1 MSKFFHFYGGVHPN
15 ESKISSG
22 VPIAE
27 PPLYPLYTVPLS
39 MHIGAPAKAL
49 VSVGDKVLKGQR
61 IGEPASF
68 VSSNIHSPTSGK
80 IKSMGTCLGPMGNQL
95 PCVVIE
101 SDGEDKEAEP
111 LPPILNWRDSDPQT
125 LRNRVAEAG
134 IVGMGGASFPTPVKL
149 SVPPGKM
156 IDTLIING
164 VECEPCLTADHRLM
178 LEAPKMILD
187 GVSIVANL
195 LQVKNVFIGIE
206 DNKPDA
212 IALLTK
218 EAASYSNPEI
228 HIAPLHV
235 RYPQG
240 AEKQLIYAITKRQV
254 PSGGLPADVHCVVQ
268 NIGSSFAIAEAV
280 IKGKPLYERV
290 TTVTGTPLVAPGNWR
305 FRVGTS
311 YAEAIKLAGGLKEG
325 AQIGKLISGGPMMG
339 FAVYSQ
345 EIPVMKNTSGILLM
359 SPDEIHQYTS
369 KSCLRCGRCN
379 DVCPMQLM
387 PGILSV
393 QIENERFDDAQNWHV
408 MDCIECGCCAYTCP
422 AGRPL
427 VQHMRRAKA
436 EVGAK
441 LRAAKAAA
449 DAAKAAADAAKAAA
463 DGKNAK

>member
-1 MSKFFHFYGGVHPN
+1 MMKIFHFYGGVHPQ
-15 ESKISSG
+15 EAKVSRG
-22 VPIAE
+22 VSIVDA
-27 PPLYPLYTVPLS
+27 PLYPLYTVPLA
-39 MHIGAPAKAL
+39 MHIGAPARPL
-49 VSVGDKVLKGQR
+49 VKVGDTVLRGQQ

-68 VSSNIHSPTSGK
+68 VSSAIHSPTSGK
-80 IKSMGTCLGPMGNQL
+80 VKALDVCLGPQGTQL

-101 SDGEDKEAEP
+101 SDGEDTPAEP
-111 LPPILNWRDSDPQT
+111 LPPIPDWRDADPDI
-125 LRNRVAEAG
+125 LRKRVAEAG

-149 SVPPGKM
+149 SIPPGKS

-178 LEAPKMILD
+178 LESPKMILE
-187 GVSIVANL
+187 GVELVARIL
-195 LQVKNVFIGIE
+195 GVKNVFIGIE
-206 DNKPDA
+206 NNKPDA
-212 IALLTK
+212 IQVLTQ
-218 EAASYSNPEI
+218 EATAYTDPAI
-228 HIAPLHV
+228 HVLPLHV

-268 NIGSSFAIAEAV
+268 NIGSIYAIAEAV
-280 IKGKPLYERV
+280 IHGKPLYERV
-290 TTVTGTPLVAPGNWR
+290 TTVTGTPLVSPGNWR

-325 AQIGKLISGGPMMG
+325 ASIAKLISGGPMMG
-339 FAVYSQ
+339 MTVYSQ
-345 EIPVMKNTSGILLM
+345 AIPVMKNTSGILLM
-359 SPDEIHQYTS
+359 APEEVHQYTS
-369 KSCLRCGRCN
+369 KACLRCGRCN

-427 VQHMRRAKA
+427 VQHMRRAKS

-449 DAAKAAADAAKAAA
+449 AAKAEAAK
-463 DGKNAK
+463 

>member
-1 MSKFFHFYGGVHPN
+1 MIKIFHFYGGVHPQ
-15 ESKISSG
+15 EAKISRG
-22 VPIAE
+22 VSIVDA
-27 PPLYPLYTVPLS
+27 PLYPLYTVPLA
-39 MHIGAPAKAL
+39 MHIGAPARSL
-49 VSVGDKVLKGQR
+49 VKVGDTVLRGQQ

-68 VSSNIHSPTSGK
+68 VSSAIHSPTSGK
-80 IKSMGTCLGPMGNQL
+80 VKALDVCLSPQGTQL

-101 SDGEDKEAEP
+101 SDGEDTPAEP
-111 LPPILNWRDSDPQT
+111 LPPIPDWRDADPDI
-125 LRNRVAEAG
+125 LRKRVAEAG

-149 SVPPGKM
+149 SIPPGKS

-178 LEAPKMILD
+178 LESPKMILE
-187 GVSIVANL
+187 GVELVARIL
-195 LQVKNVFIGIE
+195 GVKNVFIGIE
-206 DNKPDA
+206 NNKPDA
-212 IALLTK
+212 IQVLDK
-218 EAASYSNPEI
+218 EAAAYTDPVI
-228 HIAPLHV
+228 HVLPLHV

-268 NIGSSFAIAEAV
+268 NIGSIYAIAEAV
-280 IKGKPLYERV
+280 IHGKPLYERV
-290 TTVTGTPLVAPGNWR
+290 TTVTGTPLVSTGNWR

-325 AQIGKLISGGPMMG
+325 ASIAKLISGGPMMG
-339 FAVYSQ
+339 MTVYSQ
-345 EIPVMKNTSGILLM
+345 SIPVMKNTSGILLM
-359 SPDEIHQYTS
+359 APEEVHQYTS
-369 KSCLRCGRCN
+369 KACLRCGRCN

-427 VQHMRRAKA
+427 VQHMRRAKS

-441 LRAAKAAA
+441 LRAAKAA
-449 DAAKAAADAAKAAA
+449 K
-463 DGKNAK
+463 